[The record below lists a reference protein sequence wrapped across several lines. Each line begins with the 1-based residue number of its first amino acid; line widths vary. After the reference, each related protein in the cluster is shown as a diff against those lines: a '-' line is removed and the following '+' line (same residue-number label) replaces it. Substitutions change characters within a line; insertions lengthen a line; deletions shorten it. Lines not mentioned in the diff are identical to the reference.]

1 MTDPTISS
9 SNQSRLPAPPR
20 PLPGSNDAVSQR
32 RLRVITPELEDLFAN
47 APPWLASLVLHMCI
61 LIVLG
66 LTILTTTKRA
76 TQEMQ
81 AVYGEKLG
89 DQLLDNSV
97 DLSTPTP
104 DPTADKAV
112 YSPAD
117 LPPVSDPLATP
128 KPGALDIPLMA
139 SPFAPASGQGYTGAM
154 PDVPIGLALT
164 GREKGMKVVLLKA
177 FGGNATTEDAVHR
190 ALEWLKRN
198 QRSDGSWNLRSS
210 YADGGGSDNPAAAT
224 AMALLAFQ
232 GDGSTHV
239 VGEYKQVVKKG
250 WDYLLKT
257 QSKEGQFKSAGAPTS
272 HELYTHALA
281 TIAVCEL
288 YGMTADS
295 AFRGPAE
302 RAIQFCVKYQS
313 REGGWRYQ
321 PDRMDSDTSVSGWF
335 SMALQS
341 ARMAKLDV
349 PPATLENLSRYLD
362 SAQADEGA
370 SYCYRPGSPPT
381 LSMTAEGLLCREYLG
396 WSHNDP
402 RLVAGVKM
410 LANNP
415 IKLSDYQLDP
425 YYWYYATQVL
435 HHFGGEPWKRW
446 NEIMRQLVPEM
457 QIKKGAE
464 AGSWDPTNCKFGSE
478 GGRLYVTCLQTYML
492 EVYYRHLPLYNN
504 IFLQSGHQ
512 E

>member
-1 MTDPTISS
+1 
-9 SNQSRLPAPPR
+9 
-20 PLPGSNDAVSQR
+20 
-32 RLRVITPELEDLFAN
+32 
-47 APPWLASLVLHMCI
+47 MCV

-66 LTILTTTKRA
+66 LTILTTQPKT

-89 DQLLDNSV
+89 EQLLDNSV

-104 DPTADKAV
+104 DPNADKAV

-117 LPPVSDPLATP
+117 LPPVNDPLATP
-128 KPGALDIPLMA
+128 RPGPLDIPLMT
-139 SPFAPASGQGYTGAM
+139 SPFAPATAQGYTGAL

-177 FGGNATTEDAVHR
+177 FGGNATTQDAVHR

-198 QRSDGSWNLRSS
+198 QRSDGSWDLRGS
-210 YADGGGSDNPAAAT
+210 YADTGSSENAAAAT

-232 GDGSTHV
+232 GDGSTHTA
-239 VGEYKQVVKKG
+239 GEYRQVVKKG
-250 WDYLLKT
+250 WDALLKM
-257 QSKEGQFKSAGAPTS
+257 QSREGQFKSPGAPAN
-272 HELYTHALA
+272 HQLYTHALA

-288 YGMTADS
+288 YGMSGDS
-295 AFRGPAE
+295 VVRGPAE
-302 RAIQFCVKYQS
+302 KAIQYCVKNQAP
-313 REGGWRYQ
+313 EGGWRYF
-321 PDRMDSDTSVSGWF
+321 PREDSDTSVSGWF

-341 ARMAKLDV
+341 ARMAKLEV
-349 PPATLENLSRYLD
+349 PTETLEKLSRYLD
-362 SAQADEGA
+362 AAQINDGA
-370 SYCYRPGSPPT
+370 AYAYRPGAGAT
-381 LSMTAEGLLCREYLG
+381 LAMTAEGLLCREYLG
-396 WSHNDP
+396 WGRNDP
-402 RLVAGVKM
+402 RLVAGVNN
-410 LANNP
+410 LADNP

-446 NEIMRQLVPEM
+446 NEIMRQLVPET
-457 QIKKGAE
+457 QVKKGAE
-464 AGSWDPTNCKFGSE
+464 SGSWDPMNCKFGSE
-478 GGRLYVTCLQTYML
+478 GGRLYVTCLHTYML

-504 IFLQSGHQ
+504 VFLQQSPA